1 MTEPTPDSL
10 RALADQIDN
19 APSWYE
25 WTDWFDLIS
34 KTAPAIHAAAAAWER
49 DRKDAERYRAIRND
63 AVNPRKLFA
72 VQDEDAQMVGVE
84 SMYAGAELD
93 AAIDAAKEPK

>member
-1 MTEPTPDSL
+1 MTEVTPDTL
-10 RALADQIDN
+10 RALADEFLAERDTWVLTGKLD
-19 APSWYE
+19 SV
-25 WTDWFDLIS
+25 
-34 KTAPAIHAAAAAWER
+34 IHAAAAAWER

-63 AVNPRKLFA
+63 VVNPRKLFA